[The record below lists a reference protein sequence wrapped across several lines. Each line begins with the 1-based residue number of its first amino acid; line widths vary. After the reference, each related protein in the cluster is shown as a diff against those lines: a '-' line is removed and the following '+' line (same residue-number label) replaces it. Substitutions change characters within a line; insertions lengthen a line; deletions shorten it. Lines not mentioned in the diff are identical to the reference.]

1 MNTTTTQQ
9 LEDLIRRV
17 KELAGTPH
25 LILQSKGKVW
35 ILEILPANYYH
46 MNSIRVLA
54 DTIEEAIQN
63 ADQHIRNYEALAKAM
78 TNQAQ

>member
-17 KELAGTPH
+17 EELAGTPH
-25 LILQSKGKVW
+25 LILQSKGKGW
-35 ILEILPANYYH
+35 MLEINPADYYH

-63 ADQHIRNYEALAKAM
+63 ADQHIRNYEALAK
-78 TNQAQ
+78 

>member
-1 MNTTTTQQ
+1 MNITATQQ

-17 KELAGTPH
+17 EELAGTPH

-35 ILEILPANYYH
+35 ILEILPADYYH

-54 DTIEEAIQN
+54 DTIEEAIQK
-63 ADQHIRNYEALAKAM
+63 ADQHIRNYEALAK
-78 TNQAQ
+78 